1 MFDDY
6 FNIVYKVKEPT
17 IKTKKNKYI
26 LIDNNKN
33 TLLKSI
39 TLYIM
44 C

>member
-1 MFDDY
+1 MFDGY

-26 LIDNNKN
+26 LMDNNKN
-33 TLLKSI
+33 TLLKTI
-39 TLYIM
+39 IIFIM